1 MDMYSVTSEN
11 FLASSSLQG
20 GCEAWGRL
28 RTEREDVCEALLAE
42 AGATR
47 ALSTDGQESD
57 RPLEDMTRDLEWH
70 RREALQARLRQIDD
84 ALDRVMASSYG
95 RCSNCG
101 KAIDEKRLSVDA
113 AVALCLDCQTI
124 AEGETKFRTL

>member
-1 MDMYSVTSEN
+1 MCTVTSEN
-11 FLASSSLQG
+11 LLASSFLQG

-28 RTEREDVCEALLAE
+28 HTEREDVCEALLAQ
-42 AGATR
+42 AQAVR
-47 ALSTDGQESD
+47 ALSTDWQESD
-57 RPLEDMTRDLEWH
+57 PPAEDKTRELEWH

-84 ALDRVMASSYG
+84 ALDRVMAGSYG

-101 KAIDEKRLSVDA
+101 KAIDEKRLSVDP